1 MGKFVHLSWQNL
13 CEMPQQVMSG
23 SLFPCNL
30 KKVWKLRSDSTV
42 TGRVT
47 LSGLDNKNDIEG
59 VFALLASCAAVV
71 TIDNSVAHFGAVLG
85 LPTRV
90 VIPAGQT
97 QFRWKNKSLKNLL
110 FPEVHLYVQESPGVW
125 DGAMKKLWLDISK
138 QFSE

>member
-1 MGKFVHLSWQNL
+1 MGKFVQLELAEFMRDAPAGDEWEFISMQFEEGMEAEIRQH
-13 CEMPQQVMSG
+13 G
-23 SLFPCNL
+23 D
-30 KKVWKLRSDSTV
+30 R
-42 TGRVT
+42 RVT

-110 FPEVHLYVQESPGVW
+110 FPRGSFIRAGKPWCLGWSDEEAVARY
-125 DGAMKKLWLDISK
+125 
-138 QFSE
+138 